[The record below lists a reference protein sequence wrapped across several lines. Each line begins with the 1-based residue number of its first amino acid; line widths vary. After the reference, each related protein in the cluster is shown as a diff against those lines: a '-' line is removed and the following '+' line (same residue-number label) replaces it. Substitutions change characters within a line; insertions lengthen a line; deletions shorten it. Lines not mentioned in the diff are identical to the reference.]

1 MSLLRN
7 QQPVNPLNRAAP
19 EQALDTESVY
29 PAYAQ
34 EETPPQAYPQEEPL
48 PAETPQH
55 VAMRSSQAVAQA
67 APPAQ
72 FDDGLG
78 DDVELGFGALPR
90 IKLDKGFF
98 WLDDQRM
105 GEEFECHIF
114 QKRDQFV
121 YHNKKGNDA
130 QVAWSYDDIDK
141 NPNAVTTKGEPLA
154 AVLNRWRAEGHDTP
168 RKAMTYEVAAMII
181 GGEYD
186 GVVATLSVPSASTKK
201 FDGYKKV
208 TSLTKGLRLNQL
220 VTKAKIGPIIKVDDG
235 TFQPWVFEYARPYQA

>member
-19 EQALDTESVY
+19 EQALDTETSSYV
-29 PAYAQ
+29 Q
-34 EETPPQAYPQEEPL
+34 HEEL

-55 VAMRSSQAVAQA
+55 VAMQQADQAYEVVPAQSRLPVQA
-67 APPAQ
+67 SAPAQ

-90 IKLDKGFF
+90 VKLDKGFF

-114 QKRDQFV
+114 QKRDQYV

-130 QVAWSYDDIDK
+130 QVAWSYEDIDK

-154 AVLNRWRAEGHDTP
+154 AVLNRWKAEGHDTP
-168 RKAMTYEVAAMII
+168 RKNLTYEVAAMII

-186 GVVATLSVPSASTKK
+186 GAVVMLSVPSASTKK

-208 TSLTKGLRLNQL
+208 TSLTKGLRLNQI